1 MIIVGTEI
9 LTTFIHIVSESLLTP
24 VVVLLVLFLIISI
37 LAIGGLVNEKFTRK
51 PMRKRELESLLNDI
65 NNSTSPDEIKSHVES
80 STLFKDQKD
89 IISNI
94 VDNHNL
100 EPEARKSYA
109 SKLVE
114 DEQMALLKK
123 TNLTDILVRVGPVL
137 GLLGT
142 LIPLGPG
149 LSALGSGQI
158 ATLAEALTIAF
169 DTTVVGLTISSLCY
183 VVSKYKKQWYETDLT
198 TTETVAESVL
208 EKLGEY

>member
-65 NNSTSPDEIKSHVES
+65 NNSISPDEIKSHVES

>member
-1 MIIVGTEI
+1 M
-9 LTTFIHIVSESLLTP
+9 
-24 VVVLLVLFLIISI
+24 LLVLFLIISI

>member
-65 NNSTSPDEIKSHVES
+65 NNSISPDEIKGHVES